1 MLGWFQALMPKEDRF
16 FDLFNR
22 HGQTLI
28 LGAQALRDALA
39 GGDAIPE
46 ACGRVMRYEMQA
58 DDITKEVMQAV
69 RRTFITPFDRSDITS
84 LISSM
89 DDAID
94 QMRQTAKA
102 IGLYEIRTFEPLM
115 QELGDIIVKSASVTA
130 EVVKL
135 LGTMKKE
142 TVRLQTLTEEIR
154 QLEERSD
161 ELHDLGLK
169 ALLQRFGPTDPMGF
183 IIGQVVY
190 EHLEKVVDRFE
201 DVANRVNDI
210 VIEHV

>member
-1 MLGWFQALMPKEDRF
+1 MLRWFQALMPKEDRF

-22 HGQTLI
+22 HGDTLI
-28 LGAQALRDALA
+28 QGAQALRDALA
-39 GGDAIPE
+39 GGDAIQE

-58 DDITKEVMQAV
+58 DDIAKEVMQAV

-94 QMRQTAKA
+94 QMRQTVKA
-102 IGLYEIRTFEPLM
+102 IALFEIRTFEPLM
-115 QELGDIIVKSASVTA
+115 QELGDIIVKSAQVTA

-135 LGTMKKE
+135 LGTMKKD
-142 TVRLQTLTEEIR
+142 TGRLQTLTEEIR
-154 QLEERSD
+154 HLEERSD

-169 ALLQRFGPTDPMGF
+169 GLLQRYGRSDPMGF
-183 IIGQVVY
+183 ITGQVVY

-201 DVANRVNDI
+201 DVANRVNEI